1 VTDAL
6 ALATRLV
13 QQAPALDRA
22 AVAALRAL
30 LAADGSPLAASIAR
44 VLDGVVAGAIATGVA
59 LPELAEACATLTH
72 TDTLAR
78 EAARFRIDTLL
89 PIDRID
95 VPADRLR
102 R

>member
-1 VTDAL
+1 VSDAL

-13 QQAPALDRA
+13 QQAPALDPESIS
-22 AVAALRAL
+22 ALRAV
-30 LAADGSPLAASIAR
+30 LASDGSALAVSIAR
-44 VLDGVVAGAIATGVA
+44 VLDGVVAGAIDAGVA
-59 LPELAEACATLTH
+59 LPELAEACATLAH
-72 TDTLAR
+72 ADALAR